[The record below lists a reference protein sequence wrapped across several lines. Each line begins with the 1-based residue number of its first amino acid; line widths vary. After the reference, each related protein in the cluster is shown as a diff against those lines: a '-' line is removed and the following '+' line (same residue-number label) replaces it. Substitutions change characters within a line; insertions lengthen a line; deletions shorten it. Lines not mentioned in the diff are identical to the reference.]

1 MVRNQL
7 EKSKEQ
13 EREYGD
19 EKGNELG
26 MVQQQSKDQ

>member
-13 EREYGD
+13 DSEY